1 MSTNQIKNLALSDT
15 GFLFDPSTG
24 NTYTLNETGLA
35 ILRAV
40 QNGKSKKQ
48 IIKMICDEYEVSTE
62 QIERD
67 LADMLIQLKE
77 LGFEHGL

>member
-40 QNGKSKKQ
+40 QNGKNKKQ